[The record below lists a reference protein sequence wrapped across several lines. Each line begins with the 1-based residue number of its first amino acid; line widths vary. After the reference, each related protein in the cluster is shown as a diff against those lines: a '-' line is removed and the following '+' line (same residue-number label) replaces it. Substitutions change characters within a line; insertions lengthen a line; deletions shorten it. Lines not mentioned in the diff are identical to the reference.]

1 MKTYL
6 VATTK
11 PWNADAFAEHT
22 PSLPGQWHLITDPD
36 QLTVERVRELD
47 PRYIFFP
54 HWSWRVPETILATA
68 ECVCFHMTDVPYGR
82 GGTPLQNLI
91 SRGHSET
98 VLTALQMVEEMDA
111 GPVYLKRPMSLT
123 GSAAQIYERGA
134 HLAYEMME
142 HLVAQEPTPVPQ
154 TGEVTVF
161 ARRRPQDSELPE
173 DGDAQA
179 IYDHIRMLDADTYP
193 RAFLQRGGLRLE
205 FSDARRVD
213 GRVVA
218 RVEIAPEEP
227 EHG

>member
-11 PWNADAFAEHT
+11 SWNADAFAEHT
-22 PSLPGQWHLITDPD
+22 PSLPGHWHLITDPAE
-36 QLTVERVRELD
+36 LSLERVRELN

-54 HWSWRVPETILATA
+54 HWSWRVPKAILEAA

-91 SRGHSET
+91 VRDHTET
-98 VLTALQMVEEMDA
+98 VLTALQMVKEMDA
-111 GPVYLKRPMSLT
+111 GPVYWKRPLALH
-123 GSAAQIYERGA
+123 GSAAEIYERGA

-142 HLVAQEPTPVPQ
+142 HLVTHEPTPDPQ
-154 TGEVTVF
+154 TGEVTLF
-161 ARRRPQDSELPE
+161 SRRGPQDSELPE

-193 RAFLQRGGLRLE
+193 RAFLKRGGLRLE
-205 FSDARRVD
+205 FSDARLVD

-218 RVEIAPEEP
+218 RVEITPEEP
-227 EHG
+227 DHG